1 MANDDVHLIRS
12 GPRRGCL
19 LRIRDEAPE
28 IRGAD
33 PSLPWQPAPLRE
45 LARAYAVGEGPW
57 PWLRE
62 RGIRRPTPSGTQT
75 GEADRSRQQVKLRL
89 SVDDRAELDALAARW
104 GCSLSEAV
112 ARAVREAR

>member
-1 MANDDVHLIRS
+1 MTDDVHVIRT
-12 GPRRGCL
+12 GQRRGCM
-19 LRIRDEAPE
+19 LRIRDRVPE
-28 IRGAD
+28 IRGPLAG
-33 PSLPWQPAPLRE
+33 LPWQPAPLRE

-89 SVDDRAELDALAARW
+89 SVDDRAALDALAARW

-112 ARAVREAR
+112 ARAVREAG

>member
-1 MANDDVHLIRS
+1 MANDDVHVIRAGS
-12 GPRRGCL
+12 HRGRL
-19 LRIRDEAPE
+19 LRIVAGKAEM
-28 IRGAD
+28 RGAAAD
-33 PSLPWQPAPLRE
+33 LPWEPAPLRE

-75 GEADRSRQQVKLRL
+75 GEADRSRQQIKLRL
-89 SVDDRAELDALAARW
+89 SVDDRAALYALAARW